1 VALIRLFCRP
11 SKISDS
17 YKKLHINRILEDK
30 IFGASQ
36 MCDTI
41 AINAKLP
48 RARLI
53 INRATVRI
61 NAAREKFQGQ
71 LRRLHREQGWCV
83 LPAATGNSK

>member
-1 VALIRLFCRP
+1 MLTLWSGPDPALYGP
-11 SKISDS
+11 SKICDR
-17 YKKLHINRILEDK
+17 YNKLHIDRILEVE

-53 INRATVRI
+53 INRATVGI
-61 NAAREKFQGQ
+61 NAAREKFRDNFANYIGN
-71 LRRLHREQGWCV
+71 RE
-83 LPAATGNSK
+83 GN